1 MRIRPNGKTFTGL
14 GFKKSIDPYVFFVK
28 EGINTVKN
36 NNSGT
41 RMVSVLV
48 VLSMEAL
55 NVFILTKFFS

>member
-1 MRIRPNGKTFTGL
+1 MRIRPNGKTSTGL